1 VNCGL
6 QPDELRRAD
15 GPHAGHH
22 SARSVAGPAH
32 REGETLASVSLP
44 LGKAEESGRLLA
56 IGRVPLAKIP
66 PGKYRL
72 QITIGSGIDARIRT
86 APLTVV
92 D

>member
-1 VNCGL
+1 
-6 QPDELRRAD
+6 
-15 GPHAGHH
+15 
-22 SARSVAGPAH
+22 
-32 REGETLASVSLP
+32 
-44 LGKAEESGRLLA
+44 
-56 IGRVPLAKIP
+56 VPLAKIP